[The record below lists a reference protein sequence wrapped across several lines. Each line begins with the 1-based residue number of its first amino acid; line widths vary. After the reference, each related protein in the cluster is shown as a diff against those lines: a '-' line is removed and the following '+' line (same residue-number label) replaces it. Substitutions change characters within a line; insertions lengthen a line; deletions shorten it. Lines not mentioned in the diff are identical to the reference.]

1 MCAGETHQRHEPV
14 RMCLA
19 CRRTA
24 PQSTLVRL
32 RRTGDGPQRRVQI
45 DLSRKQGGRGAYLCP
60 DPACWKSAM
69 KRRSLERAL
78 RLDALHPDDRAAL
91 MQFAQSLEGA
101 TVNER

>member
-1 MCAGETHQRHEPV
+1 
-14 RMCLA
+14 
-19 CRRTA
+19 
-24 PQSTLVRL
+24 
-32 RRTGDGPQRRVQI
+32 
-45 DLSRKQGGRGAYLCP
+45 
-60 DPACWKSAM
+60 M